1 MRYIA
6 QKDCI
11 LNGIKI
17 ALGVNIL
24 SNIIICILELWRD
37 GVVFLKRV
45 YEKYK

>member
-1 MRYIA
+1 
-6 QKDCI
+6 

-24 SNIIICILELWRD
+24 TNTVICILELWRD
-37 GVVFLKRV
+37 GVVFLRRV